1 MGRPKKP
8 TSLKILQGSANAK
21 RAAKTEPRPIA
32 KAPLCPSWLSAE
44 AKSHWE
50 EITDKL
56 EPLGLATSLDR
67 DETTHHQVPIG
78 TTGYWAR
85 RRPPYGSTPGRRTPK
100 NLFQAM
106 SVRPDARQTRSDGS
120 AVIDPALI
128 PRTSLHTVFA
138 RSTRSRLRRHIRHHL
153 LPRTVCTHPGRCTV
167 SIDDSTRA
175 EA

>member
-67 DETTHHQVPIG
+67 DALTVYCETWSQWRDAIDALRDGDRTY
-78 TTGYWAR
+78 TADTGYTQLSPLVTDERSLRADLSKQLAQFGMTPAARSGMKVQTEAPAENAYEAYR
-85 RRPPYGSTPGRRTPK
+85 RRRKKT
-100 NLFQAM
+100 
-106 SVRPDARQTRSDGS
+106 
-120 AVIDPALI
+120 
-128 PRTSLHTVFA
+128 
-138 RSTRSRLRRHIRHHL
+138 
-153 LPRTVCTHPGRCTV
+153 
-167 SIDDSTRA
+167 
-175 EA
+175 